1 MGSVQEVLVNY
12 GVTASEEELAQVI
25 GEALT
30 AAGFAVPYADPR
42 QTLDPNVV
50 KLLEQGG
57 FDLDHR
63 TFDVRDPMLQAA
75 LEYALLRTTSLT
87 TQQAAERLGV
97 NNSRIRQRL
106 AARALYG
113 IKVGDE
119 WRLPAFQ
126 FRDDGLVPGI
136 DQVLPNLPENLN
148 PVAVHRWFHLRQPDL
163 SGAGEQAMLSPIEWL
178 ESGNDP
184 TVVAELAAGL

>member
-1 MGSVQEVLVNY
+1 MGTVQEVLVNY
-12 GVTASEEELAQVI
+12 GVTVSEEELAKVVD
-25 GEALT
+25 ETLK
-30 AAGFAVPYADPR
+30 AAGFCVPYADPR
-42 QTLDPNVV
+42 TALDADVV

-63 TFDVRDPMLQAA
+63 TLGVRDPALQGS
-75 LEYALLRTTSLT
+75 LEYALLRTTSMT
-87 TQQAAERLGV
+87 TNQAAERLGV
-97 NNSRIRQRL
+97 NPSRIRQRL

-136 DQVLPNLPENLN
+136 EQVLPQLPENLN
-148 PVAVHRWFHLRQPDL
+148 PVAVYRWFHSSQPDL
-163 SGAGEQAMLSPIEWL
+163 HDGDGKDLSPIEWL

-184 TVVAELAAGL
+184 SVVAELAAGL